1 MKFNYPI
8 PQGIICPPYIRPD
21 WWPPMSH
28 YRKQYLS
35 KGVYYESKLKG
46 SRSKSKKRCL
56 DIKKYTR
63 ICSRPKYKRPFPSRW
78 LKKYLKTLDKA
89 QQHLVS
95 MPPRSAFG
103 IKHCIEQNMPAAYI
117 APSYTDLRDSMSYLV
132 QAAAKVAE
140 TQKTFYTL
148 QHDKLRQVR
157 EEYIRQ
163 KVETERRIKENL
175 IMCGLHPD
183 PRVNFANGVTCTIVS
198 TDNPP
203 KGRSMDWFIEENNK
217 E

>member
-8 PQGIICPPYIRPD
+8 PQGIIRPPYIRSD
-21 WWPPMSH
+21 WWTPMSH
-28 YRKQYLS
+28 KRKQYLS
-35 KGVYYESKLKG
+35 KVVYYESKIKG

-56 DIKKYTR
+56 DIKKYIR
-63 ICSRPKYKRPFPSRW
+63 IRSRPKYKPPFPSRW
-78 LKKYLKTLDKA
+78 LKKYLKTLGIV
-89 QQHLVS
+89 QLPLVS
-95 MPPRSAFG
+95 ITPKSKLG
-103 IKHCIEQNMPAAYI
+103 IRHRVEQNIPAAYI
-117 APSYTDLRDSMSYLV
+117 APSYTDLRDSMSFLAQV
-132 QAAAKVAE
+132 AAKVAE

-148 QHDKLRQVR
+148 QCDKLRQVR

-163 KVETERRIKENL
+163 KVESERRIKENL
-175 IMCGLHPD
+175 RMCGLHPD